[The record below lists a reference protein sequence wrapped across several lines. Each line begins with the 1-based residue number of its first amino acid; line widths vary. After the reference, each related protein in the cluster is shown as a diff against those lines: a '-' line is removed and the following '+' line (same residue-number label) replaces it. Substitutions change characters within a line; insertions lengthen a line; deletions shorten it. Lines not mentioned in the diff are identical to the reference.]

1 MASRQRGVHSFG
13 VSAPKWLSRLW
24 SYTYEHAGN
33 NKWTHRVLENRT
45 LEIERKSNG
54 AWVGK
59 ELKDSR

>member
-13 VSAPKWLSRLW
+13 VSALKWLSRLW

-54 AWVGK
+54 GWVGK